1 MAKTKHGHIDQRLS
15 DVSINYPQTGYVAQV
30 LFPER
35 AVVKGADE
43 FTTYNKINL
52 FQTPDDNVGKY
63 AEANELKIGT
73 GTDTYSVRNRGLK
86 GFISEEDRDNYDDP
100 LNAEIDET
108 EALTAAIL
116 NNREIRAHAAATA
129 ISNTST
135 PGTKWDAGGSDPV
148 GDIQTAKDGMFADPN
163 TIVMSKEV
171 WVILKNHADIIARFG
186 GGFTNTKV
194 VTLEML
200 AAIFEVDRIV
210 VASARKS
217 TTKAPT
223 AASLARIWSDDVV
236 LAWVD
241 PRGLGRKQPTF
252 GALFAQKLGGGPTF
266 RVRKW
271 EAEEKGVGG
280 ATTIQV
286 EHRSIEKV
294 VAEDFGYYLSDV
306 LT

>member
-1 MAKTKHGHIDQRLS
+1 MAETKHGHIDRRLS

-35 AVVKGADE
+35 PVKNGADI

-63 AEANELKIGT
+63 SEANELKIGK
-73 GTDTYSVRNRGLK
+73 GTDTYSVRNRALK
-86 GFISEEDRDNYDDP
+86 GFVSEEDRDNYDDP

-116 NNREIRAHAAATA
+116 NNREIRAHAVATA

-135 PGTKWDAGGSDPV
+135 PSTKWDNAGDPI
-148 GDIQTAKDGMFADPN
+148 GDIQAAKNAMFADPN

-171 WVILKNHADIIARFG
+171 WIVLKNHSDIIARFG

-200 AAIFEVDRIV
+200 AGIFEVDRIV
-210 VASARKS
+210 IASARKS

-223 AASLARIWSDDVV
+223 AASLSRIWSDDVI
-236 LAWVD
+236 LAFID

-252 GALFAQKLGGGPTF
+252 GVLFAQKLGGGPTF

-271 EAEEKGVGG
+271 AAAEKGIGG
-280 ATTIQV
+280 ADTIQV

-294 VAEDFGYYLSDV
+294 VAADFGYYLSDV

>member
-1 MAKTKHGHIDQRLS
+1 MAKQGHIDQRLS
-15 DVSINYPQTGYVAQV
+15 DVSINYPQTGYVAQA

-35 AVVKGADE
+35 PVMKGSDI

-73 GTDTYSVRNRGLK
+73 GTDTYSVANRALK
-86 GFISEEDRDNYDDP
+86 GFVAEEDRDNYDDP

-108 EALTAAIL
+108 EALTSAIL
-116 NNREIRAHAAATA
+116 NNREIRAHAVATS
-129 ISNTST
+129 ISNTSSPT
-135 PGTKWDAGGSDPV
+135 TKWDDTGATPIA
-148 GDIQTAKDGMFADPN
+148 DIQAAKNAMFMDPN
-163 TIVMSKEV
+163 IIVMSEEV
-171 WVILKNHADIIARFG
+171 WIVLKNHSTIIERFG

-210 VASARKS
+210 VAKARKS
-217 TTKAPT
+217 TTKPKN
-223 AASLARIWSDDVV
+223 AATLARIWGDDVI
-236 LAWVD
+236 LAYVD
-241 PRGLGRKQPTF
+241 PRGLGRKRPTF
-252 GALFAQKLGGGPTF
+252 GCLFAQKLGGGPTF
-266 RVRKW
+266 RVRRW
-271 EAEEKGVGG
+271 DAQEKGVGG

-294 VAEDFGYYLSDV
+294 IAEDFGYYLSNV
-306 LT
+306 LL

>member
-1 MAKTKHGHIDQRLS
+1 MAETKHGHIDQRLG
-15 DVSINYPQTGYVAQV
+15 DVSINYPQDDYVAQS

-35 AVVKGADE
+35 PVMKGADI

-63 AEANELKIGT
+63 AEANELKIGK
-73 GTDTYSVRNRGLK
+73 GTDTYSVKNRALK

-129 ISNTST
+129 ISNTSS
-135 PGTKWDAGGSDPV
+135 PSTKWDNAGDPI
-148 GDIQTAKDGMFADPN
+148 GDIQDAKTSMEGDPN
-163 TIVMSKEV
+163 IIVMSEEV
-171 WVILKNHADIIARFG
+171 WIVLKNHSDIIARFG

-200 AAIFEVDRIV
+200 AMIFEVDRIV
-210 VASARKS
+210 VSKARKS

-223 AASLARIWSDDVV
+223 AASLSRIWSDDVV

-241 PRGLGRKQPTF
+241 PRGVGRKRPTF
-252 GALFAQKLGGGPTF
+252 GALFAQRLGGGPTF

-280 ATTIQV
+280 ADVVQV
-286 EHRSIEKV
+286 EHRSVEKV
-294 VAEDFGYYLSDV
+294 IAEDFGYYISDV